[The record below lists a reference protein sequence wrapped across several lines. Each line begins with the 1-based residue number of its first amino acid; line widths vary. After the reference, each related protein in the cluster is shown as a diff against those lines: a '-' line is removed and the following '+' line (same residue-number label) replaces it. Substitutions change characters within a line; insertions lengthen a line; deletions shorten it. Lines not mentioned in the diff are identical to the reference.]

1 LDHRRRGRRALTF
14 AEVTFPAGAQAEP
27 VVGPDATV
35 YTVAIDRELNARKF
49 IRPDLGDFG
58 NRLVGT

>member
-1 LDHRRRGRRALTF
+1 M
-14 AEVTFPAGAQAEP
+14 TFPAGAQLEP
-27 VVGPDATV
+27 VAGPDTTV

-49 IRPDLGDFG
+49 IRPDLCDFG